1 MKKRV
6 VLGDRVQLVPSNLKT
21 TEKTHLALLTGS
33 KKEESESDD
42 GLVFEGA
49 PTSNLK
55 DFLMQKKTTYE
66 EKFGTTELP
75 SVEKRSKT
83 D

>member
-49 PTSNLK
+49 PT
-55 DFLMQKKTTYE
+55 
-66 EKFGTTELP
+66 
-75 SVEKRSKT
+75 
-83 D
+83 